1 MHDVELEEEER
12 RYREAAGGGS
22 GRTLDSSVLSDP
34 VWLLRPRKAI
44 EARRDE
50 TVAEAARRM
59 AEGRQG
65 CVVVVEGGRL
75 VGILTERDV
84 ITRVLAPGKDPAK
97 VRIGDAMTSPPE
109 RLSRDDT
116 LGFALHKMSI
126 GHFRHL
132 PLVDAEG
139 RPAGLITQQ
148 EGVKYL
154 AGFFPAE
161 VINHPP
167 RSVELSPPRNRY
179 GG

>member
-1 MHDVELEEEER
+1 MYNAELEEEER
-12 RYREAAGGGS
+12 RYQESAGRGG
-22 GRTLDSSVLSDP
+22 GRTLDSGVLSDP
-34 VWLLRPRKAI
+34 VRLLRPRPAL

-50 TVAEAARRM
+50 TISEAARRM

-65 CVVVVEGGRL
+65 CVVVVEKGRL

-84 ITRVLAPGKDPAK
+84 ITRVLASGKDPK
-97 VRIGDAMTSPPE
+97 TVRVGDAMTSPPE
-109 RLSRDDT
+109 RLSLDDT
-116 LGFALHKMSI
+116 LGFALHKMSV

-132 PLVDAEG
+132 PLVDAQD
-139 RPAGLITQQ
+139 RPVGLITQQ
-148 EGVKYL
+148 EGVRYL

-167 RSVELSPPRNRY
+167 RSVEQRPPRNRY